1 MWHGIIWRI
10 KALLCYNGLY
20 IGLGQAERMS
30 KLRKFP
36 RYESGNFRAVR
47 VTAEQYKVS
56 QVHICIH
63 NLTHTERKKIYSIEN
78 ILILKFLNYEISIFS
93 LIDVQ

>member
-1 MWHGIIWRI
+1 MWQGIIWRI

-47 VTAEQYKVS
+47 VPAEQCKVS
-56 QVHICIH
+56 QVHISMH
-63 NLTHTERKKIYSIEN
+63 NLTHRERQKYIQ
-78 ILILKFLNYEISIFS
+78 LKTF
-93 LIDVQ
+93 